1 MIGFVVMKAEDQS
14 IIKANGKILIIVIY
28 SYNDLLSQKNTQN
41 KQILSWVVLIFKYQL
56 TSDMNFKKTILLIS
70 ILFPLNAC
78 VQSTAFMGPGVT
90 IATSGNI
97 AQAGFQ
103 YGTNKIIEK
112 QTGKNTLSLIAD
124 AIEEN
129 KKEKEKNQNSFD
141 EKKFQDDF
149 KKLVEKNFYK
159 TRKQIFYN

>member
-1 MIGFVVMKAEDQS
+1 
-14 IIKANGKILIIVIY
+14 
-28 SYNDLLSQKNTQN
+28 
-41 KQILSWVVLIFKYQL
+41 
-56 TSDMNFKKTILLIS
+56 MNFKKIILLI
-70 ILFPLNAC
+70 IVLFPLNAC

-112 QTGKNTLSLIAD
+112 QTGKNTLGLISDTFAEKYNN
-124 AIEEN
+124 EEIDQIN
-129 KKEKEKNQNSFD
+129 FN
-141 EKKFQDDF
+141 EKKFHEDF
-149 KKLVEKNFYK
+149 KKLIEKKFYK

>member
-1 MIGFVVMKAEDQS
+1 M
-14 IIKANGKILIIVIY
+14 
-28 SYNDLLSQKNTQN
+28 
-41 KQILSWVVLIFKYQL
+41 IFKYQL
-56 TSDMNFKKTILLIS
+56 TFVMNFKKTILLIS

-112 QTGKNTLSLIAD
+112 RTGKNTLSLITD

-129 KKEKEKNQNSFD
+129 KSEIEKKQISID
-141 EKKFQDDF
+141 EKRFQDNF
-149 KKLVEKNFYK
+149 KKLVEKKFYK
-159 TRKQIFYN
+159 TRKQVFFN

>member
-1 MIGFVVMKAEDQS
+1 
-14 IIKANGKILIIVIY
+14 
-28 SYNDLLSQKNTQN
+28 
-41 KQILSWVVLIFKYQL
+41 
-56 TSDMNFKKTILLIS
+56 MNFKKIILLIA

-97 AQAGFQ
+97 AQASFQ

-112 QTGKNTLSLIAD
+112 QTGKNTLSLITD
-124 AIEEN
+124 AIDED
-129 KKEKEKNQNSFD
+129 KNQKKQNENIFD
-141 EKKFQDDF
+141 ERKFYDDF

-159 TRKQIFYN
+159 TRKQVFYN